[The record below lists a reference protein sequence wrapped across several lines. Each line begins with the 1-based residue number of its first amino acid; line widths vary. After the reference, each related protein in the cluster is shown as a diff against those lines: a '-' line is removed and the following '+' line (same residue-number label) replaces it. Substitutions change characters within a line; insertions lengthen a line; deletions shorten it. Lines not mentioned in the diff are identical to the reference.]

1 MQRFQIRE
9 LKFEAGGGIYLKL
22 QRLCLKTY
30 LKKVYEE
37 LKKLLH
43 DSVLGLKL
51 ILAMYILYTLPLA

>member
-9 LKFEAGGGIYLKL
+9 SKFEAGGGIYLKL
-22 QRLCLKTY
+22 QRLRLKAY

-51 ILAMYILYTLPLA
+51 IFSHAHPYTLPLA